1 MTSLVRNGDDGGLF
15 ATSAQGAITGN
26 FACIEIMEDSTTFTV
41 FTNAGYTRGKDPT
54 TITFNRG
61 DRIWGTT
68 TAFTVSAGLVHAIDR
83 I

>member
-15 ATSAQGAITGN
+15 ATSAEGPITGN
-26 FACIEIMEDSTTFTV
+26 FAVLEIMEDSTTFSLL
-41 FTNAGYTRGKDPT
+41 TNAGYTRGKVPT
-54 TITFNRG
+54 TITFKRG